1 MKIYLLEQ
9 YLYLARYYW
18 QYRGNISKIILYIY
32 IIKMETNYNINTTN
46 TQPTQ
51 NPKIKKPVPYLSN
64 TFYNFSLIGPIIKV
78 IYVITISY
86 IIIVLND
93 KNKYS
98 NMLYILL
105 FIYAIGCILN
115 SLKYYYTR
123 VHCNQN
129 SAPFLKVT
137 QYANIGYAIIIIL
150 FLFYGIF
157 IKK

>member
-1 MKIYLLEQ
+1 
-9 YLYLARYYW
+9 
-18 QYRGNISKIILYIY
+18 
-32 IIKMETNYNINTTN
+32 METNYNINTTN
-46 TQPTQ
+46 TTQ
-51 NPKIKKPVPYLSN
+51 KKPDSKLSN
-64 TFYNFSLIGPIIKV
+64 TFYNFSMTGPIIKV
-78 IYVITISY
+78 IYVIIISY

-115 SLKYYYTR
+115 SIKYYYTSL
-123 VHCNQN
+123 HCNQN
-129 SAPFLKVT
+129 TTPFLKVT

-150 FLFYGIF
+150 FLFYGSF

>member
-1 MKIYLLEQ
+1 
-9 YLYLARYYW
+9 
-18 QYRGNISKIILYIY
+18 
-32 IIKMETNYNINTTN
+32 METNYNINTTN
-46 TQPTQ
+46 TTNTAQKKPD
-51 NPKIKKPVPYLSN
+51 PKISN
-64 TFYNFSLIGPIIKV
+64 IFSMTGPIIKV

-98 NMLYILL
+98 NMLYFLL
-105 FIYAIGCILN
+105 FIYAVGCILN
-115 SLKYYYTR
+115 SIKYYYTD
-123 VHCNQN
+123 VNCNHSN
-129 SAPFLKVT
+129 AYFLKTT